1 MAEAVG
7 LMIELGI
14 SRTGP
19 ATEVRSGENSYTD
32 LVLAGL
38 LAQQGRGAGAA
49 AEWATGAVQSA
60 AALWA
65 RCLSVA
71 TSDLESVSPRP
82 TGGHRFRLGRGRRA
96 RLGTAG

>member
-1 MAEAVG
+1 
-7 LMIELGI
+7 MIELGI

-38 LAQQGRGAGAA
+38 LAQQGRGASA

-60 AALWA
+60 AGLLGA
-65 RCLSVA
+65 LSV
-71 TSDLESVSPRP
+71 SRHVRS
-82 TGGHRFRLGRGRRA
+82 RA
-96 RLGTAG
+96 RHS